1 MKTVKEYA
9 NSVGKS
15 HQSVYKQ
22 LNSKKNK
29 ERLENHVWKQD
40 GTTYL
45 DDVAIDILNE
55 SRQMIQI
62 QNDIQ
67 THEENDN
74 LRKEVN
80 DLKNKIINLQDDFMA
95 KTIKQIADELG
106 ISKQA
111 VFKRIDNLGLRS
123 KLTKIDNQ
131 LMVEKEQENMIKS
144 AFSEKQPSTK
154 PSTKPSTS
162 LQLETVNDEVVDV
175 LLNQSEMLKNELKIK
190 NKQIEE
196 LNKRL
201 EENQKLLDQQQ
212 KLHAMAEQ
220 KIHAV
225 LQTAFL
231 FLDISLLT
239 KVTPYEF

>member
-1 MKTVKEYA
+1 
-9 NSVGKS
+9 
-15 HQSVYKQ
+15 
-22 LNSKKNK
+22 
-29 ERLENHVWKQD
+29 
-40 GTTYL
+40 
-45 DDVAIDILNE
+45 
-55 SRQMIQI
+55 
-62 QNDIQ
+62 
-67 THEENDN
+67 
-74 LRKEVN
+74 
-80 DLKNKIINLQDDFMA
+80 MA

-154 PSTKPSTS
+154 PSTKLSTKPSTS
-162 LQLETVNDEVVDV
+162 LQLETVNDAVVEV

-220 KIHAV
+220 KIQLLEHKETSKTDNKD
-225 LQTAFL
+225 QTEEINQLKEQLDQEKKEQLNEIEMLKNELEKEKNKGFFARL
-231 FLDISLLT
+231 FG
-239 KVTPYEF
+239 K

>member
-67 THEENDN
+67 VHEENDN

-80 DLKNKIINLQDDFMA
+80 DLKNKIINLQDELKV
-95 KTIKQIADELG
+95 KTEQMTSLLLENKEKTLLLEQKKDQTEEI
-106 ISKQA
+106 
-111 VFKRIDNLGLRS
+111 
-123 KLTKIDNQ
+123 NQ
-131 LMVEKEQENMIKS
+131 LKEQLDR
-144 AFSEKQPSTK
+144 EKK
-154 PSTKPSTS
+154 E
-162 LQLETVNDEVVDV
+162 QLNEIEK
-175 LLNQSEMLKNELKIK
+175 LKNELEKEK
-190 NKQIEE
+190 NKGFFA
-196 LNKRL
+196 RL
-201 EENQKLLDQQQ
+201 FGK
-212 KLHAMAEQ
+212 
-220 KIHAV
+220 
-225 LQTAFL
+225 
-231 FLDISLLT
+231 
-239 KVTPYEF
+239 

>member
-1 MKTVKEYA
+1 
-9 NSVGKS
+9 
-15 HQSVYKQ
+15 
-22 LNSKKNK
+22 
-29 ERLENHVWKQD
+29 
-40 GTTYL
+40 
-45 DDVAIDILNE
+45 
-55 SRQMIQI
+55 
-62 QNDIQ
+62 
-67 THEENDN
+67 
-74 LRKEVN
+74 
-80 DLKNKIINLQDDFMA
+80 MA

-154 PSTKPSTS
+154 PSTS
-162 LQLETVNDEVVDV
+162 LQLETVNDAVVDV

-212 KLHAMAEQ
+212 KLHAMTEQ
-220 KIHAV
+220 KIQLLERREPTATETENTSEQINILKEQLDREKKEQLNQQVKQLKARKSQEERKARTKRLIEIGASVESV
-225 LQTAFL
+225 LGRPIEKEDLPNLIKFL
-231 FLDISLLT
+231 EDQENRGRWFSKAMNKDSQN
-239 KVTPYEF
+239 YNSNND

>member
-1 MKTVKEYA
+1 
-9 NSVGKS
+9 
-15 HQSVYKQ
+15 
-22 LNSKKNK
+22 
-29 ERLENHVWKQD
+29 
-40 GTTYL
+40 
-45 DDVAIDILNE
+45 
-55 SRQMIQI
+55 
-62 QNDIQ
+62 
-67 THEENDN
+67 
-74 LRKEVN
+74 
-80 DLKNKIINLQDDFMA
+80 MA

-154 PSTKPSTS
+154 PSTKLSTKLSTKPSTS
-162 LQLETVNDEVVDV
+162 LQLETVNDAVVEV

-220 KIHAV
+220 KIQLLEHKETSKTDNKD
-225 LQTAFL
+225 QTEEINQLKEQLDQEKKEQLNEIEMLKNELEKEKNKGFFARL
-231 FLDISLLT
+231 FG
-239 KVTPYEF
+239 K

>member
-67 THEENDN
+67 AHEDNDN

-80 DLKNKIINLQDDFMA
+80 DLKNKIINLQDELKVKTVYANVAA
-95 KTIKQIADELG
+95 KTAT
-106 ISKQA
+106 A
-111 VFKRIDNLGLRS
+111 
-123 KLTKIDNQ
+123 
-131 LMVEKEQENMIKS
+131 
-144 AFSEKQPSTK
+144 
-154 PSTKPSTS
+154 S
-162 LQLETVNDEVVDV
+162 LKARWHEP
-175 LLNQSEMLKNELKIK
+175 
-190 NKQIEE
+190 
-196 LNKRL
+196 RL
-201 EENQKLLDQQQ
+201 WL
-212 KLHAMAEQ
+212 
-220 KIHAV
+220 
-225 LQTAFL
+225 
-231 FLDISLLT
+231 
-239 KVTPYEF
+239 P

>member
-1 MKTVKEYA
+1 
-9 NSVGKS
+9 
-15 HQSVYKQ
+15 
-22 LNSKKNK
+22 
-29 ERLENHVWKQD
+29 
-40 GTTYL
+40 
-45 DDVAIDILNE
+45 
-55 SRQMIQI
+55 
-62 QNDIQ
+62 
-67 THEENDN
+67 
-74 LRKEVN
+74 
-80 DLKNKIINLQDDFMA
+80 MA

-154 PSTKPSTS
+154 PSTS
-162 LQLETVNDEVVDV
+162 LQLETVNDAVVEV

-201 EENQKLLDQQQ
+201 EENRN
-212 KLHAMAEQ
+212 H
-220 KIHAV
+220 
-225 LQTAFL
+225 
-231 FLDISLLT
+231 
-239 KVTPYEF
+239 

>member
-1 MKTVKEYA
+1 
-9 NSVGKS
+9 
-15 HQSVYKQ
+15 
-22 LNSKKNK
+22 
-29 ERLENHVWKQD
+29 
-40 GTTYL
+40 
-45 DDVAIDILNE
+45 
-55 SRQMIQI
+55 
-62 QNDIQ
+62 
-67 THEENDN
+67 
-74 LRKEVN
+74 
-80 DLKNKIINLQDDFMA
+80 MA

-162 LQLETVNDEVVDV
+162 LQLETVNDAVVDV

-220 KIHAV
+220 KIQLLEHREPTTTETENTSEQINILKEQLDREKKEQLNQQVKQLKARKSQEERKARTKRLIEIGASVESV
-225 LQTAFL
+225 LGRPIEKDDLPNLIKFL
-231 FLDISLLT
+231 EDQENRGRWFSKAMNKDSQN
-239 KVTPYEF
+239 YNSNNDEQD

>member
-1 MKTVKEYA
+1 
-9 NSVGKS
+9 
-15 HQSVYKQ
+15 
-22 LNSKKNK
+22 
-29 ERLENHVWKQD
+29 
-40 GTTYL
+40 
-45 DDVAIDILNE
+45 
-55 SRQMIQI
+55 
-62 QNDIQ
+62 
-67 THEENDN
+67 
-74 LRKEVN
+74 
-80 DLKNKIINLQDDFMA
+80 MA

-111 VFKRIDNLGLRS
+111 VFKRIDNLGLRP

-131 LMVEKEQENMIKS
+131 LMVEKEQEKMIKS

-162 LQLETVNDEVVDV
+162 LQLGTVNDAVVDV

-201 EENQKLLDQQQ
+201 EENHKLLDQQQ

-220 KIHAV
+220 KIQLLEHREPTETENTLEQMNILKEQLEREKKEQLNEIEKLKNELEKEKNKGFFAR
-225 LQTAFL
+225 L
-231 FLDISLLT
+231 FG
-239 KVTPYEF
+239 K

>member
-80 DLKNKIINLQDDFMA
+80 DLKNKIINLQDELKV
-95 KTIKQIADELG
+95 KT
-106 ISKQA
+106 
-111 VFKRIDNLGLRS
+111 
-123 KLTKIDNQ
+123 
-131 LMVEKEQENMIKS
+131 EQM
-144 AFSEKQPSTK
+144 
-154 PSTKPSTS
+154 TS
-162 LQLETVNDEVVDV
+162 LLLENKEKTLLLEQKKDQTEEIYQLKEKLDQEKKDH
-175 LLNQSEMLKNELKIK
+175 LNEIEKLKNELEKEK
-190 NKQIEE
+190 NKLEKE
-196 LNKRL
+196 KNKGFFARL
-201 EENQKLLDQQQ
+201 FGK
-212 KLHAMAEQ
+212 
-220 KIHAV
+220 
-225 LQTAFL
+225 
-231 FLDISLLT
+231 
-239 KVTPYEF
+239 